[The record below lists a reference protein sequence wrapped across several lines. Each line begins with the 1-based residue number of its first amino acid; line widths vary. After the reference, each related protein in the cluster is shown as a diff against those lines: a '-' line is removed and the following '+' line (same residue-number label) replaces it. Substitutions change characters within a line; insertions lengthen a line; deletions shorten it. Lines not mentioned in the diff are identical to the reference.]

1 MLPIEIGLH
10 STEKV
15 TDLKGVDVY
24 ASLKKI
30 RLQGSFTILYYY
42 YLYYMFKLARSREWV
57 MSYRSYLLSSS
68 WPKLDL
74 SRETWLEE
82 FDGHISENLAMERCQ
97 VSQQSLLHA
106 AAQEGLHVLC
116 QELLSAAKLRGRRK
130 ASSKLQKF
138 NFVSRRIPGS
148 SLFL

>member
-1 MLPIEIGLH
+1 
-10 STEKV
+10 
-15 TDLKGVDVY
+15 
-24 ASLKKI
+24 
-30 RLQGSFTILYYY
+30 
-42 YLYYMFKLARSREWV
+42 MFPGK
-57 MSYRSYLLSSS
+57 
-68 WPKLDL
+68 
-74 SRETWLEE
+74 LEE

-148 SLFL
+148 SLFFVEFFSLTPEFGAATVPDFF